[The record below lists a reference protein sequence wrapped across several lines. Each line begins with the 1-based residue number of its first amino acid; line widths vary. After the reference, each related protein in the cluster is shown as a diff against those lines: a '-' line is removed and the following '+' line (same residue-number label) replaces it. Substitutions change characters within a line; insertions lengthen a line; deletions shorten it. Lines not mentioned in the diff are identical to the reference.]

1 MNEEN
6 FISDKIINEI
16 NSELLKGHNWMA
28 YNTVPN
34 YLDAGDVYLFNSKD
48 EALDFAENNISEFDN
63 YRVEKVQSMEEVIK
77 LLPYSEQLSQILLEK
92 ISTNQSQATSINE
105 GDALHEQ
112 LETLGFGNKLNN
124 AISFYKDYPRDRFHL
139 PVRERSDKDAIDY
152 CLFFEQ
158 KDQPGDYQLTKY
170 EATLRIYPEIFHV
183 TVNGIDVGK
192 LDNAMKKFDWS
203 IDHHTECMIEQKIQT
218 QTGKQN
224 LNVLNGIFQDVN
236 HLHSIPQGKEI
247 AEKLMFKYW
256 SGGPYEPNQ
265 FSLDNLKNRYEFT
278 SVITSD
284 KMMDKVSTYKMQQL
298 TAAQKLLNETN
309 SFTQKT
315 NFMNEKNFDYLKDQI
330 KFTGFGEGLENELK
344 DKMQKQ
350 TPEFQIAHKAKFGN
364 DDLVAVLHFK
374 KSDQTDMYFFNRY
387 QVSLKPE
394 QSSEAMDQ
402 TFYINKGNNI
412 TLKEAY
418 NLMNG
423 RAVNK
428 DLTSK
433 EGEVYNAWMQM
444 DFKQTDNNGN
454 YKTKHFHQNYGYDL
468 DSVLAKHP
476 IKELTNEQDKSRLV
490 ESLQKGNRQSVTF
503 IQSGSEQK
511 QFIEANPQFKTI
523 NIYDSNMHRL
533 NHKQGQDAKQGQGE
547 QNSAKQNAKN
557 ENQKQGDVDDG
568 DAVPKASNKRKKKQ
582 SHSVS

>member
-16 NSELLKGHNWMA
+16 NSELLKGNNWMA

-77 LLPYSEQLSQILLEK
+77 LMPYSEQLSQILLEK

-124 AISFYKDYPRDRFHL
+124 AISFYKDYPRDRFQL

-152 CLFFEQ
+152 WLYFEQ
-158 KDQPGDYQLTKY
+158 KEQPGDYQLTKY
-170 EATLRIYPEIFHV
+170 EATLRINPGIFHV

-203 IDHHTECMIEQKIQT
+203 IDHHTEYMVEQKIQT

-224 LNVLNGIFQDVN
+224 LNVLNRIFQDVN

-265 FSLDNLKNRYEFT
+265 FSLDNLKKRYEFT
-278 SVITSD
+278 FVITSD
-284 KMMDKVSTYKMQQL
+284 KMMDKVSTYKMLQA
-298 TAAQKLLNETN
+298 TAAQKFLNETN

-344 DKMQKQ
+344 EKMQKQ

-387 QVSLKPE
+387 QVNLKPE
-394 QSSEAMDQ
+394 QSSETMDQ

-454 YKTKHFHQNYGYDL
+454 YKMKHFHQNYGYDL

-476 IKELTNEQDKSRLV
+476 IKELTTEQDKTRLV

-503 IQSGSEQK
+503 IQNGGEQK

-523 NIYDSNMHRL
+523 NIYDSNMQRL
-533 NHKQGQDAKQGQGE
+533 TNKQGQHEKEGQGE